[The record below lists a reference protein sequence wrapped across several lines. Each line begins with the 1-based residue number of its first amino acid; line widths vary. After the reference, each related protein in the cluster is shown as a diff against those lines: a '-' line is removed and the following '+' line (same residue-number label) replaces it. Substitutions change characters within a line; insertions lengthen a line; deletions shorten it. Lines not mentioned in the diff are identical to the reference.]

1 MHVSHLWRYPVKSLA
16 GEPLTRAEL
25 THDGLAGDRLIHVRT
40 PRGLLTGRT
49 RHGLL
54 TLPARTG
61 LDGEPLVGGHPWRS
75 AAAAELIRQ
84 RAGED
89 AVLSTYDGPERF
101 DVTNLLV
108 AVDGEL
114 DAFARRHGAE
124 LDVRR
129 LRPNL
134 MLSGVDPAELDRWP
148 GRALAIGDA
157 LIGIHSRRPR
167 CIVTSIDPETGAQD
181 LDVFRR
187 IRRDFANLMALNC
200 WVITPGTVDV
210 GDRAT
215 LVPTTAQPRDVGGW
229 VVGRGEVEAGAHPS
243 TGGHHPGPTAS
254 SSRRGDEAG
263 ADPPTGGFHP
273 GPTASSSR
281 RPYEGGARPATRGR
295 QESGTPAAG
304 WAGHGRA

>member
-229 VVGRGEVEAGAHPS
+229 VVGRGDEAGAHPS